1 MAKLDVDQVF
11 TQACEATGFD
21 DTGGD
26 EWREG
31 FEQLT
36 ASWAEEAR
44 LNEIGEAIVAGEA
57 VEYLTARLC
66 VVDWRRRHPE
76 VAESDVRLPIVI
88 VGQARTG
95 TTILHDLLAQ
105 DPANR

>member
-1 MAKLDVDQVF
+1 MTRLDVDQLV
-11 TQACEATGFD
+11 TQACEATGLD

-31 FEQLT
+31 LERLID
-36 ASWAEEAR
+36 SWANEAR

-57 VEYLTARLC
+57 VDYLSTRLC
-66 VVDWRRRHPE
+66 LNDWRRNHPE
-76 VAESDVRLPIVI
+76 VGRADIRPPIFI

-95 TTILHDLLAQ
+95 TTILH
-105 DPANR
+105 